1 MIQTLDEI
9 AVKHGTDKS
18 SLHHNYTK
26 VYDSLLSG
34 IRHLPIKLLEI
45 GVEDGHSVK
54 MWEEYFPNGEIY
66 GVDVT
71 ETCSQYATDR
81 IKIFIGNQCD
91 GEFLES
97 IVADAGGSFDI
108 IIDDG
113 GHWMHQ
119 QIGTLKILW
128 PYVKRKGLYVIEDL
142 MTSYLSDYDGGFR
155 QPNTAVEFLKALV
168 DDVNLQGDK
177 EDLVTDIESLQFYN
191 GICFLLKNKTPNRR

>member
-1 MIQTLDEI
+1 MSKTLDEI
-9 AVKHGTDKS
+9 AIKYGTDKS
-18 SLHHNYTK
+18 SLNHNYTK
-26 VYDSLLSG
+26 LYDGLLSG

-45 GVEDGHSVK
+45 GVENGCSVK

-97 IVADAGGSFDI
+97 IVAEAGGSFDV

-119 QIGTLKILW
+119 QIGTLNILW
-128 PYVKRKGLYVIEDL
+128 PHVKRKGLYIVEDL
-142 MTSYLSDYDGGFR
+142 ETSYASEYDGGFR
-155 QPNTAVEFLKALV
+155 KPNTAVEFLKALV

-177 EDLVTDIESLQFYN
+177 EDLVTDIESLHFYN
-191 GICFLLKNKTPNRR
+191 NISVLFKQ